1 MNERLRGIAGWS
13 TDDPQYLSLVDQN
26 RVFMECLLDQAKKE
40 KNTDGLELRSWEEAL
55 APSKMTITCVG
66 LSAWLH
72 MWARLCKG
80 LVEVRSTFK
89 SFENF

>member
-1 MNERLRGIAGWS
+1 MIGMNERLRGIAGWS

-40 KNTDGLELRSWEEAL
+40 KNTEGLELRSWEEAL

-66 LSAWLH
+66 LSA
-72 MWARLCKG
+72 
-80 LVEVRSTFK
+80 
-89 SFENF
+89 